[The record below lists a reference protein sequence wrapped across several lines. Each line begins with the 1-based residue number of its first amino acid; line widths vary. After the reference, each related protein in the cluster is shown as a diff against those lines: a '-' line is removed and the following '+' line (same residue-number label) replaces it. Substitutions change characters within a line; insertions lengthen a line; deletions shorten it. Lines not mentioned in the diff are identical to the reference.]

1 MSLPSIRRPQSV
13 SAAREGWH
21 GWDDYAQFYDWESA
35 QTVQRRDVG
44 FWQRLA
50 DRIGGPVLEL
60 GCGTGRVSLPVAR
73 TVEMVVGVDR
83 SSEMLDR
90 ARSRL
95 RRSKYGPRV
104 KLVRGDIRAL
114 PVLDSGPFRLAMA
127 PYGILQSL
135 LRDRDLRETL
145 CSVAGVLQ
153 RGGTFGIDLVPE
165 LPTWGEY
172 QRRVSLRAR
181 RGARGGQLT
190 LIESVRQDRD
200 RGITTFDQEFIERKG
215 ARRSSH
221 QFSIAF
227 RTLSIRKMRNRLE
240 RAGFDIEAVLG
251 DYRGRA
257 WDSRAQAWIILARRR

>member
-1 MSLPSIRRPQSV
+1 MSLPSNRRPQSV
-13 SAAREGWH
+13 SASREGWH
-21 GWDDYAQFYDWESA
+21 GWDDYAPFYDWESA

-50 DRIGGPVLEL
+50 ARIGSPVIEL
-60 GCGTGRVSLPVAR
+60 GCGTGRVLLPVAR
-73 TVEMVVGVDR
+73 TVEMVIGVDR
-83 SSEMLDR
+83 SSEMLDL

-95 RRSKYGPRV
+95 RRSRYGSRV
-104 KLVRGDIRAL
+104 KLIRGDIRTL
-114 PVLDSGPFRLAMA
+114 PVLDSAPFRLVMA

-172 QRRVSLRAR
+172 HRRVSLRAR
-181 RGARGGQLT
+181 RGARGGHLT

-200 RGITTFDQEFIERKG
+200 RGITTFDQEFVERKG
-215 ARRSSH
+215 SERTSR
-221 QFSIAF
+221 QFSITF
-227 RTLSIRKMRNRLE
+227 RTLSIRKMRNRLGQ
-240 RAGFDIEAVLG
+240 AGFDVEAVLG
-251 DYRGRA
+251 DYRGRT
-257 WDSRAQAWIILARRR
+257 WNSRAQALIILARRR

>member
-95 RRSKYGPRV
+95 RRSRYGSRV

-172 QRRVSLRAR
+172 QHRVSLRAR